1 MKTASRRASF
11 VAGEGTRRRHC
22 WQTISLVF
30 DGASHNS
37 IVSFN
42 KPAGRSCPD
51 VLHPVKAQTYSSG
64 PHPRDFDVTRLAM
77 VPTLVPPQFWT

>member
-1 MKTASRRASF
+1 MRTGSKTPSS
-11 VAGEGTRRRHC
+11 VTGEDTRCRHC
-22 WQTISLVF
+22 WQTISLIV

-64 PHPRDFDVTRLAM
+64 PHPRDFDVTRLTM
-77 VPTLVPPQFWT
+77 VPTLVPPQFWV